1 MLIKS
6 NPLLKNGK
14 YRTRVRT
21 LAMKITALQRSI
33 HERLNMSLLK
43 NGQFT
48 LQQALWLKQARYTLE
63 DNLRY

>member
-1 MLIKS
+1 
-6 NPLLKNGK
+6 
-14 YRTRVRT
+14 
-21 LAMKITALQRSI
+21 MKITALQRSI